1 MNHSKLTKLIN
12 RNPIATFCGV
22 GAIILTLAN
31 IPTILKDSA
40 ANEALR
46 DKAKAIEVAE
56 LSDEMEREAAKKQ
69 LAKGCTIALDAEDP
83 SKYADIREGL
93 SIALPDGTLVC
104 SRKGSIGT
112 IKRGKLTAVNYA
124 GQPLDV
130 GDNAKRVYSSS
141 VKIHQGAK

>member
-1 MNHSKLTKLIN
+1 MNPKLVKTLK
-12 RNPIATFCGV
+12 RNPVAVLCGIGAVILSIAN
-22 GAIILTLAN
+22 L
-31 IPTILKDSA
+31 PTMLRDNA
-40 ANEALR
+40 DNQVLR
-46 DKAKAIEVAE
+46 DKAKSIEVAE
-56 LSDEMEREAAKKQ
+56 MSQELEREAAKNQ
-69 LAKGCTIALDAEDP
+69 LAKGCTIALDADDP
-83 SKYADIREGL
+83 SKYADIKEGL
-93 SIALPDGTLVC
+93 TISLPDGTLVC

>member
-1 MNHSKLTKLIN
+1 MNHSKLSKTIK
-12 RNPIATFCGV
+12 RNPIAVLCGV
-22 GAIILTLAN
+22 GAVILTLAN
-31 IPTILKDSA
+31 IPTILKDGSD
-40 ANEALR
+40 NQVLR

-56 LSDEMEREAAKKQ
+56 LSNELEREAAKKQ
-69 LAKGCTIALDAEDP
+69 LAKGCTIALDADNP
-83 SKYADIREGL
+83 SQYADIKEGL
-93 SIALPDGTLVC
+93 AIALPDGTLVC

-124 GQPLDV
+124 GQSLDV

>member
-1 MNHSKLTKLIN
+1 MNYSKLSKTLK
-12 RNPIATFCGV
+12 RNPFAVLCGV
-22 GAIILTLAN
+22 GAVLITIAN
-31 IPTILKDSA
+31 IPTILRDGADNQS
-40 ANEALR
+40 LR
-46 DKAKAIEVAE
+46 DKAKSIEVAE
-56 LSDEMEREAAKKQ
+56 LSAEMEREAAQKM
-69 LAKGCTIALDAEDP
+69 LAKGCTIALDADDP
-83 SKYADIREGL
+83 SQYADIFQGM

-112 IKRGKLTAVNYA
+112 VKGGKLTAVNYA